1 MSGTNH
7 GQEEGWGGPQPAI
20 VLVAPQMGEN
30 IGAAARAM
38 WNFGLERMRLI
49 NPRDGWPNPRAVA
62 MSSGA
67 ARVIDRVRVFDD
79 TPAALADLNYV
90 YATTARG
97 RDLTKPIVT
106 PEQAMIE
113 ARARIKEGQQVG
125 IMFGPE
131 RAGLENADVVRA
143 NAIISIPVN
152 PAFGSLNLA
161 QAVLLCAYEWRR
173 AVDETPASTVEMAG
187 ARHASAVE
195 VEKLYARMQRELDAR
210 GFFWPDHKAASMQ
223 LALRNMLSRLPLT
236 DTDIRTLH
244 GVIRTLAEKAPK
256 GDSSAD

>member
-20 VLVAPQMGEN
+20 ILVAPQMGEN

-131 RAGLENADVVRA
+131 RAGLENTDVVRA

-187 ARHASAVE
+187 ARHASLVE
-195 VEKLYARMQRELDAR
+195 VEKLYDRLQRELDAR

-256 GDSSAD
+256 GDRSAD